1 METKQILCVYGLKL
15 FLCLRYYFDLAI
27 DALFGLYYC
36 KKQESVP
43 PTSDPLLLQSAQQLA
58 QSIRNRKL
66 TCQQVVQTFINR
78 IKEVNPIINAVVDE
92 RFSEA
97 LKEATAID
105 DAISIGNIMETDFDN
120 KPLLGIPFTT
130 KESVACK
137 GMAFT
142 FGLKKRKGHKAHFD
156 ADCVELMKKAGAI
169 LVGVTNIP
177 QLNLWQETSNPIYGL
192 TKNPYNTSRNV
203 GGSSGGE
210 ASIIASCGSP
220 IGIGTD
226 IGGSS
231 RIPAFMCG
239 LFGHKPTCN
248 IIPIKGLTFRTGQ
261 EEDSMVV
268 CGPITKN
275 VADLILCLKVLAG
288 PKRVQKLNLDEPVAI
303 KDLKVYYVSNPR
315 DIFVSPFR
323 GETKYFFNRAIEMF
337 KEVCETK
344 PSELQFEDLKYT
356 TKLWKYWMTQEGTNF
371 KHDINNRE
379 GEINSIVEIVKHFTI
394 GGDFTTATIYNLIN
408 GLMKK
413 VNEKWAK
420 QTTEQLKKAIL
431 SKLDN
436 NSVLI
441 YPSAPFPASYHYTA
455 FLRPYN
461 FNLFSIWN
469 VLKLPVTQVPLGLG
483 KDGLPMGIQVVAA
496 PFQDRLCIAVAKELE
511 QHFGGFKEP

>member
-1 METKQILCVYGLKL
+1 MVNTEERHFMVAAMVVKKFVESVKKEKQIVNVRN
-15 FLCLRYYFDLAI
+15 FL
-27 DALFGLYYC
+27 
-36 KKQESVP
+36 
-43 PTSDPLLLQSAQQLA
+43 T
-58 QSIRNRKL
+58 
-66 TCQQVVQTFINR
+66 
-78 IKEVNPIINAVVDE
+78 
-92 RFSEA
+92 
-97 LKEATAID
+97 
-105 DAISIGNIMETDFDN
+105 
-120 KPLLGIPFTT
+120 
-130 KESVACK
+130 
-137 GMAFT
+137 
-142 FGLKKRKGHKAHFD
+142 
-156 ADCVELMKKAGAI
+156 
-169 LVGVTNIP
+169 
-177 QLNLWQETSNPIYGL
+177 
-192 TKNPYNTSRNV
+192 
-203 GGSSGGE
+203 
-210 ASIIASCGSP
+210 
-220 IGIGTD
+220 
-226 IGGSS
+226 
-231 RIPAFMCG
+231 
-239 LFGHKPTCN
+239 
-248 IIPIKGLTFRTGQ
+248 
-261 EEDSMVV
+261 
-268 CGPITKN
+268 
-275 VADLILCLKVLAG
+275 G

-337 KEVCETK
+337 KEVCKTK

-394 GGDFTTATIYNLIN
+394 G
-408 GLMKK
+408 
-413 VNEKWAK
+413 
-420 QTTEQLKKAIL
+420 AIL